1 MLLRS
6 PVSRAWFEREQITC
20 KLRRHLLADRP
31 LAKTSHISLCC
42 RGFIEVS
49 RVRRAKKA
57 DEKGSP
63 FLSQEEESAAEVDS
77 VGVDSASGVGYVA
90 AEGGSNA
97 ADVV

>member
-1 MLLRS
+1 M
-6 PVSRAWFEREQITC
+6 
-20 KLRRHLLADRP
+20 
-31 LAKTSHISLCC
+31 
-42 RGFIEVS
+42 
-49 RVRRAKKA
+49 RRAKKA